1 MRAHPEI
8 RESAHF
14 LANAL
19 ISDPPGVVATAAS
32 IIAEN
37 PERAQSRIDN
47 DEDLVRPGDK
57 TSRVPKPTPEV
68 LLALDKAAHRE
79 WELDAIDVRIQLTD
93 AIAALGALS
102 GKPFLEEQCKSG
114 LGVVRRRAELALR
127 RLGDAK
133 KRCMA
138 PVPTTRKRTAT
149 EFDTDVQL
157 RLHTEIGVLD
167 LWLEPQLAPATV
179 ARIIG
184 LVKAGFYDKMPV
196 HRVIPGFVAQL
207 GDREGD
213 DYGGTGEEPL
223 RDELSPVTFR
233 AGDVGLALS
242 GPDTGS
248 SQFFVVLGPH
258 PHLDGEYTRIG
269 RSGEG
274 WNRLVVG
281 DVVER
286 VELVTTH

>member
-1 MRAHPEI
+1 
-8 RESAHF
+8 
-14 LANAL
+14 
-19 ISDPPGVVATAAS
+19 
-32 IIAEN
+32 
-37 PERAQSRIDN
+37 
-47 DEDLVRPGDK
+47 
-57 TSRVPKPTPEV
+57 
-68 LLALDKAAHRE
+68 
-79 WELDAIDVRIQLTD
+79 
-93 AIAALGALS
+93 
-102 GKPFLEEQCKSG
+102 
-114 LGVVRRRAELALR
+114 
-127 RLGDAK
+127 
-133 KRCMA
+133 
-138 PVPTTRKRTAT
+138 
-149 EFDTDVQL
+149 
-157 RLHTEIGVLD
+157 
-167 LWLEPQLAPATV
+167 
-179 ARIIG
+179 
-184 LVKAGFYDKMPV
+184 MPV

-258 PHLDGEYTRIG
+258 PHLDGEYSRIG